1 LPNNYFQF
9 KEFTIFQD
17 KCALKVSTEA
27 CIFGAYLPKNAIK
40 VLDIGTGTGLLS
52 LMYAQ
57 KSQAQITAVEI
68 DSNAAQQATFNVKNS
83 NWHNKITVI
92 ESDIVAFS
100 KQTNQKFDLI
110 ISNPPFYQ
118 QSLLSNAIENNIAK
132 HAATLSLIDLAKII
146 PILLEQNGRF
156 YVLLPKFESEILKK
170 MLLSQHFHVID
181 ELLVRTTEEKSIFR
195 IITGFSKSN
204 SKTISEPKTLLIKE
218 NNSYTDTFKNL
229 LQDYYLDIAFEIKHK
244 KNNSLF

>member
-68 DSNAAQQATFNVKNS
+68 DSNAAQQANDNVGKS
-83 NWHNKITVI
+83 SWQDKITVI
-92 ESDIVAFS
+92 ESDIVTFN

-118 QSLLSNAIENNIAK
+118 QSLLSNASEKNIAR
-132 HAATLSLIDLAKII
+132 HASTLSLIELTNVVNT
-146 PILLEQNGRF
+146 LLEEKGSF
-156 YVLLPKFESEILKK
+156 YVLLPFYESELLKK
-170 MLLSQHFHVID
+170 MFLSQQFQIID
-181 ELLVRTTEEKSIFR
+181 ELHIKTKAEKSIFR
-195 IITGFSKSN
+195 VIVGFTKSN
-204 SKTISEPKTLLIKE
+204 SKIVLSPPKNLLIIE
-218 NNSYTDTFKNL
+218 NNSYTVSFKNL
-229 LQDYYLDIAFEIKHK
+229 LQDYYLEAAFEFRHK
-244 KNNSLF
+244 KK